1 MNVTRRCRSYFLRG
15 LAVLLPTMLT
25 IWILACGFNFVQE
38 NVTVHI
44 NRGLVKAIT
53 WVWAQ
58 QHKEISDTALET
70 YEGKLTEKFAKGFAG
85 SIVGLL
91 IAIAIIVLVGAL
103 LASVAGRVLWR
114 GVEAVI
120 LGVPVLRRV
129 YPYVKQVTDFIL
141 TQEEQKKVFSKVVAV
156 EYPRAGMWAVGFVT
170 GSGLR
175 RISEDMDQEWL
186 TVLISTCPTPITGP
200 IVVVPKEQTI
210 ALDMTIEEAFRFV
223 ISAGVV
229 IPDDQHPIALP
240 ASSVVEQEKC

>member
-1 MNVTRRCRSYFLRG
+1 MNVTRRCRNYFLRG

-25 IWILACGFNFVQE
+25 IWILAWGFNFVQE

-44 NRGLVKAIT
+44 NRGLVKGIT

-58 QHKEISDTALET
+58 QHKEISDTAVET
-70 YEGKLTEKFAKGFAG
+70 YEGKLTEEFANGFAG

-91 IAIAIIVLVGAL
+91 IAIAIIFLVGAL
-103 LASVAGRVLWR
+103 LASMAGKVLWR

-120 LGVPVLRRV
+120 RGVPVLRRV

-141 TQEEQKKVFSKVVAV
+141 TQEEQQKVFSKVVAV

-175 RISEDMDQEWL
+175 RISEDTDQEWL
-186 TVLISTCPTPITGP
+186 TILISTCPTPITGP

-223 ISAGVV
+223 VSAGVV

-240 ASSVVEQEKC
+240 AASVVEQEKC